1 MNKSILEDEVEHARQ
16 VSKLKNQ
23 YLDTFFK
30 EKEQQIFDY
39 FKQIPLGDKDQLVT
53 VHHQL
58 MSLNALQVELQTA
71 MDTGK
76 MAQISL
82 DAAKE

>member
-1 MNKSILEDEVEHARQ
+1 MNKDILEDEIERARQ
-16 VSKLKNQ
+16 VSKLKSQ
-23 YLDTFFK
+23 ILDTFFK
-30 EKEQQIFDY
+30 EKEQQLFNYI
-39 FKQIPLGDKDQLVT
+39 KQIPLGDTDQLVT

-71 MDTGK
+71 IDTGK

-82 DAAKE
+82 DAATK